1 MTASDL
7 FYKGK
12 IDCDGLYRSADI
24 KGPDLF
30 LFSYIGAAKLGLS
43 EATGCTLVLE
53 EDGTVID
60 ADEILLECV
69 SKPLI
74 ILRQNE
80 TWKPTGEDVAPL
92 ANVNQHVGAILQ
104 AATPSPLR
112 EQSSYPTSAT
122 LPGSPI
128 AERELA
134 SLVFCM

>member
-1 MTASDL
+1 V
-7 FYKGK
+7 FVH
-12 IDCDGLYRSADI
+12 
-24 KGPDLF
+24 
-30 LFSYIGAAKLGLS
+30 IGAAKLGLS

-80 TWKPTGEDVAPL
+80 TWKPAGEDVATL
-92 ANVNQHVGAILQ
+92 ANVNQHVGVIQQ

-112 EQSSYPTSAT
+112 EQTSYPTTTQLPT
-122 LPGSPI
+122 LPGSPT

-134 SLVFCM
+134 SLDLCDSTPADEYLRVFLM